1 MNKSAAA
8 LSIIAIVLAGCDA
21 VSERECGVF
30 DHPDLAVF
38 QANTGA
44 DQLQFMSAEGIIRN
58 FSQAPVVLNTPFRGT
73 DGSSNDED
81 VICELTA
88 TIRLQATDNSLAIN
102 VNYLQQERLL
112 LEPTDESLFVD
123 PLVEVPA
130 GNELIGGF
138 LADISVSVERTDV
151 NPGQVI
157 FLEPEESDEEEDIE
171 DEELAQDEVLTEEIG
186 GQVYEDVIRIN
197 ALELTGTDEEEVSI
211 DEIQQIVLAREFGVV
226 AFTDSEGQEFARVPL
241 Q

>member
-88 TIRLQATDNSLAIN
+88 TIRLQATDNSLAID

-138 LADISVSVERTDV
+138 LADISVSAERTDV

-157 FLEPEESDEEEDIE
+157 FLEPEESDEEEDTE

-197 ALELTGTDEEEVSI
+197 ALELTGTDEGEVSI

>member
-1 MNKSAAA
+1 M
-8 LSIIAIVLAGCDA
+8 SIIAIVLAGCDA
-21 VSERECGVF
+21 VSERDCGVF
-30 DHPDLAVF
+30 DHPELALF

-88 TIRLQATDNSLAIN
+88 TIRLQATDNSLAID
-102 VNYLQQERLL
+102 VNYLQQERFL

-123 PLVEVPA
+123 PLVEVPV

-138 LADISVSVERTDV
+138 LADISVSAERIDV

-157 FLEPEESDEEEDIE
+157 YLEAEESDDEDSDD
-171 DEELAQDEVLTEEIG
+171 DEQSTDDAQGTEDEVLTEEIG
-186 GQVYEDVIRIN
+186 GQVYEDVVRIN
-197 ALELTGTDEEEVSI
+197 ALELTGTEEEEVSI